1 MKNSLNRYNEL
12 SKEDNAWLEEYII
25 YRDIYDVARER
36 GAIVSDNVVEEL
48 KEIILDF
55 YNEDSKTNF
64 PLSYS
69 TRFIT
74 DHYLDRDITINDL
87 KESSYSDIY
96 DAIDNDDISI
106 LKNEDESEDEMK
118 EYLEYD
124 NKKYELKVSMY
135 DDTNLLKVSMIDIET
150 NESKEITL
158 SGTELVIPPAPTPD
172 CVMIDAE
179 GNEQLVDTLLK
190 LNILDYCNFIFAKF
204 NMEELYK
211 YDKSG
216 VKEFLQYHAHV
227 VSVEDNENDNDIKD
241 ELER

>member
-74 DHYLDRDITINDL
+74 NHYLDRDITINEL
-87 KESSYSDIY
+87 KESSYFDIY

-106 LKNEDESEDEMK
+106 IK
-118 EYLEYD
+118 
-124 NKKYELKVSMY
+124 
-135 DDTNLLKVSMIDIET
+135 
-150 NESKEITL
+150 
-158 SGTELVIPPAPTPD
+158 
-172 CVMIDAE
+172 
-179 GNEQLVDTLLK
+179 
-190 LNILDYCNFIFAKF
+190 
-204 NMEELYK
+204 
-211 YDKSG
+211 
-216 VKEFLQYHAHV
+216 
-227 VSVEDNENDNDIKD
+227 NENDNDIKD